1 MIAEPNRNRR
11 ASASLSPVLVHFREP
26 YGMFHQK
33 LLILDQLLGSIPPI
47 IVPKRQTWSAR
58 RRRSGSTPS
67 VAPERNS
74 TVHR

>member
-47 IVPKRQTWSAR
+47 IVPK
-58 RRRSGSTPS
+58 
-67 VAPERNS
+67 
-74 TVHR
+74 